1 MATENRVR
9 TRTRRSVQPEHSDD
23 HSGELKFVEVQIE
36 NETGGGWYREI
47 DASEIE
53 VLSRARLERVPLED
67 TTDPAATARKKIAEM
82 IKPREGLRDRTH

>member
-1 MATENRVR
+1 MVTENRVR
-9 TRTRRSVQPEHSDD
+9 TRTRRSVHPERSDD

-67 TTDPAATARKKIAEM
+67 TDPEQTARKKIAEM
-82 IKPREGLRDRTH
+82 IKPREGIQDRTH

>member
-1 MATENRVR
+1 MVTENRVR
-9 TRTRRSVQPEHSDD
+9 TRTRRSVHPEHSND

-67 TTDPAATARKKIAEM
+67 TDPETTARKKIAEM
-82 IKPREGLRDRTH
+82 IKPREDIQDRTH